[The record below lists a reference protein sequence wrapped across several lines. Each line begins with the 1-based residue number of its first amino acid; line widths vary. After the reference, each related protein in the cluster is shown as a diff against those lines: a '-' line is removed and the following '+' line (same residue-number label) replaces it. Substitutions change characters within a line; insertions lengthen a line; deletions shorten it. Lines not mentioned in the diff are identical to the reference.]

1 VELRGSAS
9 LRSIEVIGIMILA
22 SAVSQSG
29 FSTAS
34 LAERHPTAR
43 MSMRSFMQCVN
54 AFSNKFEKRSHAFAS
69 NFVFYNFRR
78 IITMLGVT
86 PAVASGLVE
95 TVMKPLGS

>member
-1 VELRGSAS
+1 MELRGSAS

-22 SAVSQSG
+22 LAASQSG

-43 MSMRSFMQCVN
+43 MSMRCLMQCINV
-54 AFSNKFEKRSHAFAS
+54 FSNKFEKRSHAFAS
-69 NFVFYNFRR
+69 NFVFYNFCR
-78 IITMLGVT
+78 INTTLGVT

-95 TVMKPLGS
+95 PVMKPLGS